1 MISLAGRLNKYPYA
15 KLLLL
20 LFAILA
26 LPGCGGGNSAEA
38 PSFASSPELD
48 RTVAN
53 LKTNLENSLGRTVPS
68 LSVLIETPRSTFFST
83 SSAPGERLVTPR
95 TYFRFA
101 SNTKNF
107 TATAILKMHQDGWL
121 NYTDRIVDIIPGSNV
136 AYIPDTAT
144 WNLPYKDRITIRQLL
159 QHNAG
164 VYDVD
169 NSPVPGCG
177 EMGYVDCVTEQQ
189 PNHPFTASELVGQA
203 SAHNLSYFPPGTANH
218 HYSNTGYTILS
229 EIIARVYSHRSNSA
243 KTYADYLRDHIHG
256 PGAPV
261 PLGLGFPFLAA
272 DQQLP
277 APYVCGAI
285 IGPDGEREEH
295 CAENMS
301 GHVAEGN
308 GYGTMHDLNTHIRT
322 LLKGQNVL
330 TVQSIDLMINDV
342 SPGTT
347 GYTYS
352 LGMLH
357 APNLG
362 YGHTGAIKGTMSFMA
377 YEPQT
382 DVSVI
387 VLLPMWDESR
397 GMDSFY
403 QSYNT
408 LFCTGWAAR
417 ELLGY
422 SGKPEYAQCPGDGV

>member
-1 MISLAGRLNKYPYA
+1 MISPADISRSFRYARL
-15 KLLLL
+15 LM
-20 LFAILA
+20 LFFSVLT
-26 LPGCGGGNSAEA
+26 LSGCGGGDSET
-38 PSFASSPELD
+38 PYTSSPEMD
-48 RTVAN
+48 RAVAN
-53 LKTNLENSLGRTVPS
+53 LKTNLENALGRTVPS
-68 LSVLIETPRSTFFST
+68 LSVLIETPQAAFFAT
-83 SSAPGERLVTPR
+83 SSTPDERRVTPR

-121 NYTDRIVDIIPGSNV
+121 NYTDRIVGIIPGGDIPYV
-136 AYIPDTAT
+136 PDTAA
-144 WNLPYKDRITIRQLL
+144 WDLPYKDRISIRQLL

-177 EMGYVDCVTEQQ
+177 EMGYVDCVTARE
-189 PNHPFTASELVGQA
+189 PDHHFTSSELVGQA
-203 SAHNLSYFPPGTANH
+203 AAHNLSYFPPGTANH
-218 HYSNTGYTILS
+218 HYSNTGYTILG
-229 EIIARVYSHRSNSA
+229 EVIARVYSNRSNAA

-261 PLGLGFPFLAA
+261 TLRLGFPFLPG
-272 DQQLP
+272 DRELP
-277 APYVCGAI
+277 APYVCGI
-285 IGPDGEREEH
+285 IINRDGQMEEY

-308 GYGTMHDLNTHIRT
+308 GYGTMSDLNTHIRT
-322 LLKGQNVL
+322 LFKGQSVL
-330 TVQSIDLMINDV
+330 GAQSIDLMINDV

-347 GYTYS
+347 GYKYS
-352 LGMLH
+352 LGTLH

-377 YEPQT
+377 YDPQT

-403 QSYNT
+403 QIYNT
-408 LFCTGWAAR
+408 LFCAGWDARAA
-417 ELLGY
+417 LGY
-422 SGKPEYAQCPGDGV
+422 PGRPDFAVCPGDGS